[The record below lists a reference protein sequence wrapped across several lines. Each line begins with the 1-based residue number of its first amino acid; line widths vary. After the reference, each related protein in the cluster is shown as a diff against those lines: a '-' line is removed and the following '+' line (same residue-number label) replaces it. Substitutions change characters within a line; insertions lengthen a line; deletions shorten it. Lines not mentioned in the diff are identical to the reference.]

1 MSFQQ
6 ALSFRPLFMERVW
19 GGRRIETRLGKRLP
33 AAVPIGESWELVDR
47 EEAQSVVG
55 TGELAGTTLHELWTT
70 MREPVFGAGLPDSP
84 RFPLLAKILDAR
96 ETLSVQ
102 VHPPA
107 HKAAELKGEPKTE
120 MWYLLDAEPDAALFA
135 GFRKGTTSQDF
146 ERALAAGRA
155 AELLHRLPVR
165 AGDAMFIPSGRCH
178 AIGAGCLIVEI
189 QQNSDTTYR
198 VFDWNRTGLDGKPR
212 ALHVA
217 ESLASIDFTDHEPAL
232 AREKDE
238 TVVSCPEFRV
248 ERWLLDAPRADDT
261 ATGVIFTVLSGG
273 VRCTGIDFKPGE
285 FFLLPAA
292 CKDRALSPSHPGTG
306 VLRTTIPAPVR
317 SAAQAVPASFRK

>member
-1 MSFQQ
+1 
-6 ALSFRPLFMERVW
+6 MERVW
-19 GGRRIETRLGKRLP
+19 GGRRIETKLGKQLP
-33 AAVPIGESWELVDR
+33 ASVPIGESWELVDR
-47 EEAQSVVG
+47 DEAQSVVAA
-55 TGELAGTTLHELWTT
+55 GELAGKTLHELWTK

-107 HKAAELKGEPKTE
+107 HKAVELKGEPKTE
-120 MWYLLDAEPDAALFA
+120 MWYLLDAEPGAELFA
-135 GFRKGTTSQDF
+135 GFRKGTTRAEF
-146 ERALAAGRA
+146 ERALGEGRA
-155 AELLHRLPVR
+155 AELLHRIPVT

-178 AIGAGCLIVEI
+178 AIGAGCLIVEL

-217 ESLASIDFTDHEPAL
+217 ESLASIDFTDYEPAL
-232 AREKDE
+232 ARMNHE
-238 TVVSCPEFRV
+238 TVVSCPEFCV
-248 ERWLLDAPRADDT
+248 ERWHLTSQGIEQA
-261 ATGVIFTVLSGG
+261 ATGVIFTVLSGE
-273 VRCTGIDFKPGE
+273 VRCAGGVFKRGD

-292 CKDRALSPSHPGTG
+292 CKDRSLSPVGSSCS
-306 VLRTTIPAPVR
+306 VLRTTIPTRGAR
-317 SAAQAVPASFRK
+317 